1 MIFTLHQILLGFHVK
16 EGEMDGACG
25 MYGGEEKCTQGFY
38 DKPERMKPL

>member
-1 MIFTLHQILLGFHVK
+1 LDFQVK

-25 MYGGEEKCTQGFY
+25 MYGGEETFIQGFY